1 MESDSALPR
10 RTFVKGGGEGSA
22 RPPDRRTNA
31 VRSSSSSCSTSSS
44 VGPYGALGQLLRSA
58 VLGRRGTS
66 RDTVTLRAVS
76 GGKVDF
82 CKNACPNSPPLT
94 SPWLPIFGTVV
105 NGKLRLSKAVLVK
118 NGNSLE
124 ITGTVTKGTPL
135 SAIGFNLEDVIT
147 EGTTPMDPADCDKAI
162 ATAQ

>member
-1 MESDSALPR
+1 MASRVVGMPASASAARSNAPVAIGG
-10 RTFVKGGGEGSA
+10 FKMPEMPSFGGFGGG
-22 RPPDRRTNA
+22 DDF
-31 VRSSSSSCSTSSS
+31 
-44 VGPYGALGQLLRSA
+44 QLIPSD
-58 VLGRRGTS
+58 VQFKDVDG
-66 RDTVTLRAVS
+66 DTVTLRAVS

>member
-1 MESDSALPR
+1 MASRVVGMPASASAARSNAPVAIGG
-10 RTFVKGGGEGSA
+10 FKMPEMPSFGGFGGG
-22 RPPDRRTNA
+22 DDF
-31 VRSSSSSCSTSSS
+31 
-44 VGPYGALGQLLRSA
+44 QLIPSD
-58 VLGRRGTS
+58 VQFKDVDG
-66 RDTVTLRAVS
+66 DTVTLRAVS

-82 CKNACPNSPPLT
+82 
-94 SPWLPIFGTVV
+94 FV